1 MQKYI
6 YLVVV
11 LIITVPL
18 CNNAM
23 ENKSVIID
31 ISNNSSETIQQ
42 NNNRISS
49 DPFIRHFKY
58 TIARGLQSDTK
69 NKVCNLLRNFSQKY
83 PTEYSGLKQSL
94 GYQSDETSIT
104 RGRKQS
110 KFVESNKNQ
119 EQLVVILHVIA
130 DAFKKSAQEAEE
142 NNKTQQE
149 QIDLLKDQNNI
160 MVGQAQKD
168 RRITL
173 CFGVLSLMLGVAT
186 TVLGVYYSTC

>member
-1 MQKYI
+1 
-6 YLVVV
+6 
-11 LIITVPL
+11 
-18 CNNAM
+18 M

-42 NNNRISS
+42 NNNRINS
-49 DPFIRHFKY
+49 DPFIKYFKY
-58 TIARGLQSDTK
+58 TIAIGLPDDTK

-83 PTEYSGLKQSL
+83 PTEYSGLKQLL
-94 GYQSDETSIT
+94 GYQSNETSIT

-149 QIDLLKDQNNI
+149 QIDLLKAQNNI